1 MNREDIG
8 RPAEGGGALIAMSG
22 GVDSSV
28 AAWLTKVSGVDCAGA
43 MMKLYHNEDIGR
55 GRDRGCCTLADAE
68 DARAVAFRLGIPFYV
83 FNFADSFAA
92 QVVEKF
98 VKSYRSGRTPNPCID
113 CNRFLKFDRFLRRAR
128 EMGRGSVVTGHY
140 ARVEYDGG
148 SGRYLL
154 KKGLD
159 EAKDQSYVLYATTQA
174 QLAHT
179 RLPLGALH
187 KAEVREIAR
196 AQGFVNAGKPDS
208 QDICFVPDGDY
219 ARFIES
225 CTGRACEAGRFI
237 DTEGRDLGEHRG
249 VIRYTVGQRRGL
261 GLVGERPYYVCGVY
275 PADNTVVVGP
285 SEALYARALL
295 ARDINLIA
303 ADRLDGPVRAGV
315 KIRYKQPEQPAT
327 VRQLDEDTLR
337 VSFDTPQRAV
347 SPGQAV
353 VIYDGDTVLGGGTI
367 ETAEM

>member
-1 MNREDIG
+1 MNGEDTG

-28 AAWLTKVSGVDCAGA
+28 AAWLTKASGVVCAGA

-55 GRDRGCCTLADAE
+55 DRDRGCCTLADAE

-83 FNFADSFAA
+83 FNFADNFAV
-92 QVVEKF
+92 QVMEKF

-113 CNRFLKFDRFLRRAR
+113 CNRYLKFDCFLRRAR
-128 EMGRGSVVTGHY
+128 EMGMDAIVTGHY
-140 ARVEYDGG
+140 ARVTYDGG
-148 SGRYLL
+148 GRYLL

-159 EAKDQSYVLYATTQA
+159 AAKDQSYVLYAMTQA
-174 QLAHT
+174 QLART
-179 RLPLGALH
+179 RLPLGALC

-225 CTGRACEAGRFI
+225 YTGRACPAGRFV
-237 DTEGRDLGEHRG
+237 DAQGRDLGAHRG
-249 VIRYTVGQRRGL
+249 IIHYTVGQRRGL
-261 GLVGERPYYVCGVY
+261 GLVGERPYYVCGLH
-275 PADNTVVVGP
+275 PEDDTVVVGP
-285 SEALYARALL
+285 SEALYTRTLY

-327 VRQLDEDTLR
+327 VRQLDEDTLQ
-337 VSFDTPQRAV
+337 VTFDTPQRAV
-347 SPGQAV
+347 TPGQAV
-353 VIYDGDTVLGGGTI
+353 VLYDGDTVLGGGTI
-367 ETAEM
+367 EAAEA